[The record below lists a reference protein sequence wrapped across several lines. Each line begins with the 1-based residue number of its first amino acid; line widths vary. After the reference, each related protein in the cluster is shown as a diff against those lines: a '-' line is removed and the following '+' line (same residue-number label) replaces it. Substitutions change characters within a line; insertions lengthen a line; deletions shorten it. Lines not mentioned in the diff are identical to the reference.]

1 MLNFRYADINDLDF
15 LVELRTR
22 DLRLFSNQ
30 EILPQT
36 INKIRDFYKTGIIN
50 GTCFTLLG
58 FDNDNFVAS
67 GTLYL
72 YNIMP
77 SNENPLGRVGQ
88 LTNIWVKEE
97 YRHQGIATKVVK
109 ELIALKKDECGMVCL
124 NSSHEAKSL
133 YQKIGFK
140 TKENYMVMML

>member
-1 MLNFRYADINDLDF
+1 MINFRYATISDLDF
-15 LVELRTR
+15 LVELGIR
-22 DLRLFSNQ
+22 DLKMFSNQ
-30 EILPQT
+30 NISQDT
-36 INKIRDFYKTGIIN
+36 INNIKKFYQNGIKSQ
-50 GTCFTLLG
+50 TCFTLLG

-77 SNENPLGRVGQ
+77 SNENLLGRVGQ

-97 YRHQGIATKVVK
+97 YRHQGIVTKVVK

>member
-15 LVELRTR
+15 LVELRIR

-58 FDNDNFVAS
+58 FDNELLAAS

-72 YNIMP
+72 YSLMP
-77 SNENPLGRVGQ
+77 SNENPSGIMSDCHQLRAVMVGKHNMSEETLFEMPRFREALSRMGIGLVWRSEERRVG
-88 LTNIWVKEE
+88 KECRSRWSP
-97 YRHQGIATKVVK
+97 YH
-109 ELIALKKDECGMVCL
+109 
-124 NSSHEAKSL
+124 
-133 YQKIGFK
+133 
-140 TKENYMVMML
+140 

>member
-1 MLNFRYADINDLDF
+1 MINFRYATISDLDF
-15 LVELRTR
+15 LVELRIR
-22 DLRLFSNQ
+22 DLKMFSNQ
-30 EILPQT
+30 NINQDT
-36 INKIRDFYKTGIIN
+36 INNIKKFYQNGIKSQ
-50 GTCFTLLG
+50 TCFTLLG

-72 YNIMP
+72 YNIMS

>member
-1 MLNFRYADINDLDF
+1 MINFRYATISDLDF
-15 LVELRTR
+15 LVELRIR
-22 DLRLFSNQ
+22 DLKMFSNQ
-30 EILPQT
+30 NINQDT
-36 INKIRDFYKTGIIN
+36 INNIKKFYQNGIKSQ
-50 GTCFTLLG
+50 TCFTLLG

-77 SNENPLGRVGQ
+77 SNENPLGREGQ

>member
-1 MLNFRYADINDLDF
+1 MINFRYATISDLDF
-15 LVELRTR
+15 LVELRIR
-22 DLRLFSNQ
+22 DLKMFSNQ
-30 EILPQT
+30 NINQDT
-36 INKIRDFYKTGIIN
+36 INNIKKFYQNGIKSQ
-50 GTCFTLLG
+50 TCFTLLG

-77 SNENPLGRVGQ
+77 SNENLLGRVGQ

-97 YRHQGIATKVVK
+97 YRHQGISTKVVK

-124 NSSHEAKSL
+124 NSSHEAKAL

>member
-1 MLNFRYADINDLDF
+1 MINFRYATISDLDF
-15 LVELRTR
+15 LVELGIR
-22 DLRLFSNQ
+22 DLKMFSNQ
-30 EILPQT
+30 NISQDT
-36 INKIRDFYKTGIIN
+36 INNIKKFYQNGIKSQ
-50 GTCFTLLG
+50 TCFTLLG

-77 SNENPLGRVGQ
+77 SNENLLGRVGQ